1 MQRFS
6 AGNAGR
12 YGHAKFNRKQEVG
25 LDELKVLV

>member
-6 AGNAGR
+6 AGRTGR
-12 YGHAKFNRKQEVG
+12 YGDTKFNRKQEVG